1 MSDLASAKS
10 VSGSSSEDA
19 ASSSSPAPSPL
30 TSPALSANS
39 SLVEACSPSLPT
51 ASSADGVPPGLTPD
65 EASTL
70 STEERKKR
78 ALELKDKGNAKFI
91 AGLFSEA
98 KDLYAEALVLDES
111 APALWS
117 NRAACELKLEQHG
130 LAIEDASKAIELDP
144 KFSKAYFRRASG
156 YLAILKP
163 KNALPDL
170 RRVTQLEPGN
180 KSVRAQLDSTVKLI
194 RRLEFEKAIKVESG
208 PKKWQEALEHIRDQS
223 GPAALPPDSYTG
235 PRIAE
240 LSPEEKKAFEDQE
253 EQDPYG
259 TAVLGKVDG
268 KFVEELVEFYKEGG
282 KLPTRYAWQIMMGA
296 FRLFNEEPTLV
307 EYTVQEGTTIDVI
320 GDTHGQLYEFGHLL
334 SLTGPPS
341 DTHALLFNGDFVD
354 RGSWSVEIALII
366 MAYKCAFPKTTL
378 VNRGNHEAEQMNKV
392 YGFEGEVKAKFG
404 GDFTFKFFTELFNAL
419 PLATLITS
427 TQEPLQGADV
437 PAMAP
442 KAQKSPI
449 LSAPS
454 VEAGGRKRYF
464 VVHGGLFSR
473 DGVTLDEIRQ
483 INRYQQPGQEGLMS
497 EALWADPQVA
507 NGRGPSKRGVGL
519 GFGPDITRKWCE
531 LNGITAVI
539 RSHEVR
545 QGGYAE
551 EHDGLCLTVF
561 SAADYCGAT
570 GNKGAYAQI
579 DERGTIAWKV
589 FDAVNDPRKNAFK
602 AMHYASQSMGGNM

>member
-1 MSDLASAKS
+1 MSDLTSTKSA
-10 VSGSSSEDA
+10 SGSNSDDA
-19 ASSSSPAPSPL
+19 ASSSSPVPSPM
-30 TSPALSANS
+30 TSPALSSNS

-51 ASSADGVPPGLTPD
+51 ATAADGEAPGLSADEVS
-65 EASTL
+65 AL

-78 ALELKDKGNAKFI
+78 AIELKDKGNSKFL

-98 KDLYAEALVLDES
+98 KDFYAQALVLDDS
-111 APALWS
+111 VPQFWS

-144 KFSKAYFRRASG
+144 TFSKAYFRRATG

-180 KSVRAQLDSTVKLI
+180 KSVRVQLDSTLKLI

-208 PKKWQEALEHIRDQS
+208 PKKWQEALEQIRDRAGQAALAPASYS
-223 GPAALPPDSYTG
+223 GPRLGELSAEEKAKLDEQDEEDG
-235 PRIAE
+235 FRGAE
-240 LSPEEKKAFEDQE
+240 L
-253 EQDPYG
+253 
-259 TAVLGKVDG
+259 GKIDG

-282 KLPTRYAWQIMMGA
+282 KLPTRLAWQIMLGA
-296 FRLFNEEPTLV
+296 FRLFNREPTLV
-307 EYTVQEGTTIDVI
+307 EYTVAEGTTIDVI
-320 GDTHGQLYEFGHLL
+320 GDTHGQLYEFAHLL
-334 SLTGPPS
+334 TLTGPPS

-404 GDFTFKFFTELFNAL
+404 GDFTFKLFTELFNAL
-419 PLATLITS
+419 PLATLITA
-427 TQEPLQGADV
+427 TKEPLQGADV
-437 PAMAP
+437 PAKAP
-442 KAQKSPI
+442 LAQKSPI

-519 GFGPDITRKWCE
+519 GFGPDITRQWCE

-551 EHDGLCLTVF
+551 EHDGRCCTVF
-561 SAADYCGAT
+561 SAADYCGST
-570 GNKGAYAQI
+570 GNQGAFGRI
-579 DERGTIAWKV
+579 DDRGSIDWVT
-589 FDAVNDPRKNAFK
+589 FNAVNHPKKTLR
-602 AMHYASQSMGGNM
+602 AMHYASGAMGGGM